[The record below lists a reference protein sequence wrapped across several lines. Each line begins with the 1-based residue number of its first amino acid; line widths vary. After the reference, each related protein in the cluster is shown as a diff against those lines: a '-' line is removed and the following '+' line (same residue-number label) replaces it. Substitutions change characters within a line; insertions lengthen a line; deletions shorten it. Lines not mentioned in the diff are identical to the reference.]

1 MRIAAH
7 PHLCND
13 VRKLPM
19 SVLRAGKNLLRRGL
33 RDFPDRPSIM
43 EAYNLSPARH
53 SLHGAPQ
60 KRRLT
65 RSLRKLQAGLRR
77 TTNHKV
83 HHMFQCKQ
91 HIAPRLPQGDAP
103 PPPPSPGFLCL
114 ATCCLPPFHPSQ
126 DHPTPFARQGRA
138 RSERNCHE
146 GKSAPLVARCCLT

>member
-77 TTNHKV
+77 TTTHKV
-83 HHMFQCKQ
+83 HHMFSVQATHCPK
-91 HIAPRLPQGDAP
+91 IAPRGCS
-103 PPPPSPGFLCL
+103 PPPPSPRPNFSAWQL
-114 ATCCLPPFHPSQ
+114 AACRPSIPPRTTPLHLPGKAGQGPSEIVMRGSQ
-126 DHPTPFARQGRA
+126 PRLWQG
-138 RSERNCHE
+138 
-146 GKSAPLVARCCLT
+146 VA

>member
-103 PPPPSPGFLCL
+103 PPPPRPDFSAWQLAACRPSIPPRTTPLHLPGK
-114 ATCCLPPFHPSQ
+114 AGQGPSEIVMRGSQ
-126 DHPTPFARQGRA
+126 PRLWQG
-138 RSERNCHE
+138 
-146 GKSAPLVARCCLT
+146 VA